1 VNAGGQP
8 LASHGFGTPLSILGF
23 SPGLIEDCLLAL
35 RSFLDGALFAEVYGE
50 DTPKVLAL
58 HGWGRRG
65 RDFATLFDGLSGI
78 APDLPGFGATP
89 APEEAIGAEAYADIV
104 SGLLDSFDG
113 PPVLVG
119 HSFGGRVAVC
129 LAAKHPGRVGPLVLT
144 GVPLIR
150 AGTGSRPAIGYR
162 MVRWLNRIGVVSDER
177 LEQEKRRRG
186 SADYRAATG
195 VMRDILV
202 KVINESYEGQLS
214 RLNGPVC
221 LIWGE
226 DDREVPVSVAE
237 TASSLIKDASLEVL
251 PGVGHFVPVQ
261 APDALRRAIEGSLR

>member
-1 VNAGGQP
+1 M
-8 LASHGFGTPLSILGF
+8 
-23 SPGLIEDCLLAL
+23 AL
-35 RSFLDGALFAEVYGE
+35 RSFLDGALFAEVYGAG
-50 DTPKVLAL
+50 PPNVLAL

-65 RDFATLFDGLSGI
+65 RDFAVIMEDFSGI

-89 APEEAIGAEAYADIV
+89 APQEVLGADAYADIV
-104 SGLLDSFDG
+104 SGLLDSFDR

-129 LAAKHPGRVGPLVLT
+129 LAAKHPARVGPLVLT

-150 AGTGSRPAIGYR
+150 SQPARNPAIGYR
-162 MVRWLNRIGVVSDER
+162 IVRWLNRIGVISDER
-177 LEQEKRRRG
+177 LEEERRRRG

-202 KVINESYEGQLS
+202 KVVNESYESQLS
-214 RLNGPVC
+214 ALSSPVR

-237 TASSLIKDASLEVL
+237 TARSLIRDASLEVL
-251 PGVGHFVPVQ
+251 PEVGHFVTAQ
-261 APDALRRAIEGSLR
+261 APDALRRAIEDALE